1 MFLYV
6 LEMLLVSQP
15 LTMEEF
21 CNIYQQKVKDSLPQT
36 LAQKIIAHAAR
47 KAVVGIGEIEIG
59 FVDLAMIHDSGGPRR
74 VAPILERLGVGV
86 WDPEKLVVISD
97 HYVPTFDADSE
108 GILKLTRRWVKEQ
121 GVKRFHDEEGICHV
135 VLPENGYLRPGMFAV
150 GGDSHSPTGGA
161 FGCYMF
167 GIGATEMAG
176 VLATGKIWIR
186 VPETIRIEWNGTFPK
201 GVMAKDMML
210 FLCGKMGMDGG
221 RYQAV
226 EFCGDAVSR
235 LSMQERMTLTNMS
248 AEFGAQTGLIAPDET
263 TVEWLGL
270 HNSDAGDWTKWN
282 TDSDAE
288 FELHSFQAEQLEPQ
302 VAAPHSPA
310 NASAVSNFGKIH
322 PKVLYLGACTG
333 AKLQDLRSAASIL
346 KGNKVQKGIELWVAP
361 SSLRDLK
368 QAKKEGILGILEDA
382 GGKVLPTSCG
392 LCAGYGPQR
401 LDKGTVCLSSTARN
415 FKGRMGD
422 EESEVYLASP
432 MTVAATAITGRISDP
447 RLFLKN

>member
-1 MFLYV
+1 
-6 LEMLLVSQP
+6 
-15 LTMEEF
+15 
-21 CNIYQQKVKDSLPQT
+21 
-36 LAQKIIAHAAR
+36 
-47 KAVVGIGEIEIG
+47 
-59 FVDLAMIHDSGGPRR
+59 
-74 VAPILERLGVGV
+74 
-86 WDPEKLVVISD
+86 
-97 HYVPTFDADSE
+97 
-108 GILKLTRRWVKEQ
+108 
-121 GVKRFHDEEGICHV
+121 
-135 VLPENGYLRPGMFAV
+135 
-150 GGDSHSPTGGA
+150 
-161 FGCYMF
+161 
-167 GIGATEMAG
+167 
-176 VLATGKIWIR
+176 
-186 VPETIRIEWNGTFPK
+186 
-201 GVMAKDMML
+201 
-210 FLCGKMGMDGG
+210 
-221 RYQAV
+221 
-226 EFCGDAVSR
+226 
-235 LSMQERMTLTNMS
+235 MQERMTLTNMS

-270 HNSDAGDWTKWN
+270 HNSDSGDWTKWN